1 MFCNKCGTQLANGA
15 MFCPNCGSKQNA
27 QPQQPPV
34 QPQQPY
40 AQPQQQYAPPPPP
53 QQPQYAPPQQQYAQP
68 QYAQPQ
74 PQYAQPQYA
83 QPQSETPH
91 NGNVSFGKAIELFF
105 KNYAN
110 FKGRAS
116 KSEYWWAFLF
126 NFLVSLVAGWIP
138 VVGWLVTLALL
149 VPGIAICVRRLHDV
163 GRAGTYY
170 FMGLIPIAGF
180 IILIIEFCKDSV
192 GDNEWG
198 KGPQPVMY
206 NNFNQPP
213 YNYQ

>member
-40 AQPQQQYAPPPPP
+40 VQPQQQYAPPPPP
-53 QQPQYAPPQQQYAQP
+53 PQSQYTPPQQQYAQP

-74 PQYAQPQYA
+74 FV
-83 QPQSETPH
+83 QPQSEAPH
-91 NGNVSFGKAIELFF
+91 NGSVSFGKAIELFF
-105 KNYAN
+105 KNYADFN
-110 FKGRAS
+110 GRAS
-116 KSEYWWAFLF
+116 KSEFWWSFLF
-126 NFLVSLVAGWIP
+126 TFLVILAAMVIP
-138 VVGWLVTLALL
+138 IVGWMIWLSSVALL
-149 VPGIAICVRRLHDV
+149 VPHLAICVRRLHDV
-163 GRAGTYY
+163 GRSGAYY
-170 FMGLIPIAGF
+170 FMGLIPIAGP
-180 IILIIEFCKDSV
+180 IILLFEWCEDSV
-192 GDNEWG
+192 GDNQWG

>member
-40 AQPQQQYAPPPPP
+40 VQPQQ
-53 QQPQYAPPQQQYAQP
+53 QYAPPQQQYAQP
-68 QYAQPQ
+68 QF
-74 PQYAQPQYA
+74 A

-91 NGNVSFGKAIELFF
+91 NGSVSFGKAIELFF

-116 KSEYWWAFLF
+116 KSEFWWANLF
-126 NFLVSLVAGWIP
+126 TFLVGLVAGWIP
-138 VVGWLVTLALL
+138 VVGWLISLAFFI
-149 VPGIAICVRRLHDV
+149 PGLAICVRRLHDT
-163 GRAGTYY
+163 GRSGAYY
-170 FMGLIPIAGF
+170 FMSFIPLAGI
-180 IILIIEFCKDSV
+180 IILIVEWCKDSV

-206 NNFNQPP
+206 NNFNQQPP

>member
-40 AQPQQQYAPPPPP
+40 VQPQQQYAPPPPP
-53 QQPQYAPPQQQYAQP
+53 QPQYAPPQP

-74 PQYAQPQYA
+74 QQYAQPQYA

-91 NGNVSFGKAIELFF
+91 NGSVSFGKAIELFF

-110 FKGRAS
+110 FNGRAS
-116 KSEYWWAFLF
+116 KSEFWWAYLFTFLCGLIPYLGWIAGLA
-126 NFLVSLVAGWIP
+126 FLVPSLAV
-138 VVGWLVTLALL
+138 
-149 VPGIAICVRRLHDV
+149 CVRRLHDV

-170 FMGLIPIAGF
+170 FMCLIPLAGP
-180 IILIIEFCKDSV
+180 IILLIEWCKDSV
-192 GDNEWG
+192 GDNQWG